1 MSTISL
7 EKKGAIAYV
16 SLNRAEKRNAISFD
30 MLRQLVNAAK
40 QIKKDKS
47 IRVVILAGNGEAFS
61 AGIDLTD
68 LNNPKNSAYAAW
80 ELIKPGQSLF
90 QKANLIWQTLPV
102 PVIAV
107 QHGYCLGAG
116 MQLAL
121 AADIRICH
129 PDCKLSIMESRWG
142 LVPDMGLT
150 RSLKDIIPLDLAK
163 ELTLTGRIFDGQ
175 YAKEIGLVT
184 HVSPTPMAMAE
195 QLANELIQRS
205 PDALLAGKR
214 VLDAM
219 AHEPSRALRLEKIW
233 QLKLLM
239 GKNSRLARLKD
250 KKPEINFNPRQYN

>member
-1 MSTISL
+1 MSTVTL

-16 SLNRAEKRNAISFD
+16 YLNRAEKRNAISFL
-30 MLRQLVNAAK
+30 MLKQLVQTAQ

-47 IRVVILAGNGEAFS
+47 IRVVIIAGQGEAFS
-61 AGIDLTD
+61 AGIDLAD
-68 LNNPKNSAYAAW
+68 LNAPKNSAYAAW
-80 ELIKPGQSLF
+80 ELLKPGQSLF

-107 QHGYCLGAG
+107 LHGYCLGAG

-121 AADIRICH
+121 GADIRISH

-150 RSLKDIIPLDLAK
+150 RSIKGIIPLDLAK
-163 ELTLTGRIFDGQ
+163 ELTLTGRIFNGE
-175 YAKEIGLVT
+175 YAKSIGLVT
-184 HVSPTPMAMAE
+184 HLNKEPLKLAE
-195 QLANELIQRS
+195 QLAEEMIQRS

-219 AHEPSRALRLEKIW
+219 EHSPARALRLEKIW
-233 QLKLLM
+233 QLKLLL

-250 KKPEINFNPRQYN
+250 KKPETAFNPRQYN